1 MSLTAWNETIPNDN
15 NLAGEGDDEI
25 VSLKARVKERLE
37 LDHNFAGELDPLGG
51 GCDGYHKKVTLQ
63 KLTEDPT
70 LMSGTGMLYTKDVD
84 GIIELFFKDA
94 TSGVVNQLTEQG
106 VLSLNTLANDING
119 NHKKILNS
127 AFVYQFKPSSATL
140 ISITTVTGGQTFV
153 YKYYTLEI
161 KKGCYL
167 NRVLIGLSAQFV
179 LSGGAMLAISPFK
192 SGNNPLVY
200 ENIFS
205 SSEQVIS
212 SVSLNKNFYLP
223 VGFYYI
229 KVGTY
234 RASSDIAAGY
244 AYLYLNGVSDDNVSD
259 AYTLTLKGTG
269 WADL

>member
-1 MSLTAWNETIPNDN
+1 MSLTAWNEDIPSDN
-15 NLAGEGDDEI
+15 NLAGEGNDEI
-25 VSLKARVKERLE
+25 ASLKARVKERLE
-37 LDHNFAGELDPLGG
+37 LDHQFSGELDPLEGD
-51 GCDGYHKKVTLQ
+51 CDGYHKKITL
-63 KLTEDPT
+63 KALDDDPT
-70 LMSGTGMLYTKDVD
+70 PLTGTGMLYTKDVD

-127 AFVYQFKPSSATL
+127 AFVYQFNPSSATL
-140 ISITTVTGGQTFV
+140 ISITAVTGGQTFV

-167 NRVLIGLSAQFV
+167 NHVLTGFSLEHGSF
-179 LSGGAMLAISPFK
+179 GGAMLAISPFK
-192 SGNNPLVY
+192 SGNDPLLY
-200 ENIFS
+200 ENIYS
-205 SSEQVIS
+205 SSEQVTT
-212 SVSLNKNFYLP
+212 SVSLEKNVYLP

-234 RASSDIAAGY
+234 RSSSAIVGGY
-244 AYLYLNGVSDDNVSD
+244 AYLYLDGVSDDDVSD

-269 WADL
+269 WA